1 VQRIHPWTMPFA
13 AVAMLWAMAL
23 PAAAFARARPST
35 PWAGRVASAAVYVA
49 GAVVCHQ
56 RAERSFA
63 LAGVA
68 LPVCARCTGIYT
80 AAAAAAA
87 SLLTRSR
94 RRSSSRS
101 GLISGHTRALACLA
115 VSPTALTVAY
125 EWSSARATSNIVRLL
140 AGMPIGLLVG
150 WLVMR
155 SARPLAQSE

>member
-1 VQRIHPWTMPFA
+1 MQRIHPWTTAFA
-13 AVAMLWAMAL
+13 AVAMLWAVAL
-23 PAAAFARARPST
+23 PAAAFARARPSP

-80 AAAAAAA
+80 GAAAAAAI
-87 SLLTRSR
+87 LLSRSR
-94 RRSSSRS
+94 RRSSSRG
-101 GLISGHTRALACLA
+101 GLISGGIRALACLA
-115 VSPTALTVAY
+115 VAPTALTVAY

-140 AGMPIGLLVG
+140 AGMPIGLLVA

-155 SARPLAQSE
+155 SARPHVQSE